1 MRRYEDEEGLARTR
15 RHEFEIG
22 KVLGKRHD
30 GPPILRLSIPHV
42 NKIDDVIVRTVT
54 CGDVM
59 KVAAKRNEQQQHCTA
74 SRELKTAP
82 PFSSLSRDRSLPFS
96 TLQEI

>member
-15 RHEFEIG
+15 RHEFEIESL
-22 KVLGKRHD
+22 VNATMAPRSSA
-30 GPPILRLSIPHV
+30 SISHV